1 MFLEAVRFERARIL
15 RFFPTVFFSL
25 AFPVM
30 LLFLFG
36 SIYGNDPTDLFDG
49 LGTVDVSV
57 PSYMALVI
65 AVTGLMS
72 FPLTL
77 AEYRDRG
84 VLRRLQVT
92 PASPLPLLMAQLVVN
107 AVLTIV
113 GVALL
118 VLVGAIF
125 FDLTMVV
132 NWGAFV
138 PVFALS
144 LLAIFSIGFLVA
156 AWAPNERAATMF
168 ANLFYF
174 PMIFLSGA
182 TIPLELFPEPLQAA
196 AKVLPLT
203 WAVKLL
209 RATWIESVD
218 LNWTGVWVLAGTFLL
233 CSTLAIRFFRWD

>member
-25 AFPVM
+25 AFPVLM
-30 LLFLFG
+30 LFLFG
-36 SIYGNDPTDLFDG
+36 SIYGNKPTVLFDG
-49 LGTVDVSV
+49 LGTVDASV

-92 PASPLPLLMAQLVVN
+92 PASPLPLLMAHLVVS

-113 GVALL
+113 GVMLL
-118 VLVGAIF
+118 VLVGVIVY
-125 FDLTMVV
+125 DLTMAVSWV
-132 NWGAFV
+132 SFLPA
-138 PVFALS
+138 FALS
-144 LLAIFSIGFLVA
+144 LLSIFSIGFLVA

-182 TIPLELFPEPLQAA
+182 TIPLELFPDPLQTA

-203 WAVKLL
+203 WAVKVL

-218 LNWTGVWVLAGTFLL
+218 LNWTGVVVLVATLL
-233 CSTLAIRFFRWD
+233 VCSTIAIRFFRWD